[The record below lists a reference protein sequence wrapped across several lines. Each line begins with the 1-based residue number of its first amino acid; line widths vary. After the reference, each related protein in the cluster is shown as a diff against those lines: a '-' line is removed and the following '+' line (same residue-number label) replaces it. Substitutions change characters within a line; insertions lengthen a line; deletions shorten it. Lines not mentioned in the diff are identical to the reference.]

1 MLEFLQH
8 YGLPISLSKA
18 GPGIDEIIVLTHWL
32 MLALFVGWGTF
43 FIISLIKFRSSKN
56 SNADYKGVK
65 SHISSYLEAAVAIIE
80 IVLLIGFAFPIW
92 ANRVNNVPSS
102 NEGIVHLRVVAQQY
116 AWNIHYPGPDGI
128 FGDSKSELVDEVSN
142 PIGLDRSSACASDD
156 FFTINQLHI
165 PVNRKIRIDL
175 TTKDVIHSFK
185 LPELRVGQDAI
196 PGMSI
201 PIHFEATMTSK
212 EFLAEMEGTPREGK
226 GLEIACAQLCGLGHY
241 RMKGYLSIDTDEE
254 YNDWLALQ
262 AEYLLEDNEEDEWGD
277 EEAW

>member
-43 FIISLIKFRSSKN
+43 FIVTLIKFRSSKN
-56 SNADYKGVK
+56 SIADYKGVK
-65 SHISSYLEAAVAIIE
+65 SHISSYLEAAVAIVE

-102 NEGIVHLRVVAQQY
+102 NDGIVHLRVVAQQY

-128 FGDSKSELVDEVSN
+128 FGDSKPELVDEVSN
-142 PIGLDRSSACASDD
+142 PIGLDRSSAGASDD

-277 EEAW
+277 EEDW

>member
-43 FIISLIKFRSSKN
+43 FIVTLIKFRSSKN

-128 FGDSKSELVDEVSN
+128 FGDSKPELVDEVSN
-142 PIGLDRSSACASDD
+142 PIGLDRSNAGASDD

-277 EEAW
+277 EEDW

>member
-8 YGLPISLSKA
+8 YGLHISLSKA
-18 GPGIDEIIVLTHWL
+18 GPGIDEINVLTHWL
-32 MLALFVGWGTF
+32 MLALFVVLGSF
-43 FIISLIKFRSSKN
+43 FIIYLIKIRSSKN

-142 PIGLDRSSACASDD
+142 PIGLDRSSAGASDD

-277 EEAW
+277 EEDW

>member
-1 MLEFLQH
+1 
-8 YGLPISLSKA
+8 
-18 GPGIDEIIVLTHWL
+18 

-43 FIISLIKFRSSKN
+43 FIVTLIKFRSSKN

-65 SHISSYLEAAVAIIE
+65 SHISSYLEAAVAIVE

-102 NEGIVHLRVVAQQY
+102 NDGIVHLRVVAQQY

-128 FGDSKSELVDEVSN
+128 FGDSKPELVDEVSN
-142 PIGLDRSSACASDD
+142 PIGLDRSSIGASDD

-277 EEAW
+277 EEDW